1 MGKIYCIKSVNDIYL
16 KIPSISVALIEP
28 ELSASYIL
36 NAHYYC
42 KNYVLKSALFPV
54 SYSFFLFNQK
64 GVSLLGPGE
73 YHCTA
78 GLQFDLLGF
87 SSSFKIQVQHIL
99 FNQKGV
105 SLLGP
110 GEYHCIAGLQFD
122 LLGFS
127 SSFKIQVQHIFLFGT
142 RHTTPYDECSLVYPS
157 RSRIQTH
164 DIKILWLC
172 GK

>member
-54 SYSFFLFNQK
+54 SYSFFWFNQK

-73 YHCTA
+73 YHCT
-78 GLQFDLLGF
+78 
-87 SSSFKIQVQHIL
+87 
-99 FNQKGV
+99 
-105 SLLGP
+105 
-110 GEYHCIAGLQFD
+110 AGLQFD

-164 DIKILWLC
+164 DIKIL
-172 GK
+172 